1 MRFFLALFLFGSLL
15 IQGCVKSTTE
25 GQHSLLKDI
34 EPTVLDTS
42 ETDRPPLFYRYTPS
56 ELNKVAQVI
65 ADEVPWDNVSGFRD
79 GHSTQPAPGYHWYA
93 IKVEVTFWVRK
104 HDNPLLASQDGAT
117 TVVWVDL
124 AKANDMAEKY
134 RGKGWYEA
142 TWG

>member
-1 MRFFLALFLFGSLL
+1 MENLL
-15 IQGCVKSTTE
+15 IDTLARIHTFASTESPSLQGVQFRPHLRRHVE
-25 GQHSLLKDI
+25 G
-34 EPTVLDTS
+34 
-42 ETDRPPLFYRYTPS
+42 
-56 ELNKVAQVI
+56 
-65 ADEVPWDNVSGFRD
+65 
-79 GHSTQPAPGYHWYA
+79 YA